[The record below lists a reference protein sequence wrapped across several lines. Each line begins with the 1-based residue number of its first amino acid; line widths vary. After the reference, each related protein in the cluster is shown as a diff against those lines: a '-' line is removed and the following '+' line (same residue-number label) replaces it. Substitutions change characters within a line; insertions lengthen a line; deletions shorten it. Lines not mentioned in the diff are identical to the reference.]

1 MCNVGGRVR
10 ARAGRQGGES
20 SVRRAGLLTSE
31 PGATRR
37 RRSSNEN
44 TQQRALPVRLEKW
57 GGNPP
62 CSALW
67 ATLRNLIF
75 VLSLHEARRDMGKV

>member
-37 RRSSNEN
+37 
-44 TQQRALPVRLEKW
+44 PVQLE
-57 GGNPP
+57 
-62 CSALW
+62 
-67 ATLRNLIF
+67 
-75 VLSLHEARRDMGKV
+75 